1 MTSKTSSQILTDA
14 LTSRQ
19 WIDPLQST
27 VDVNVTDGLFAIA
40 AAINRLAAVEELKEE
55 RINELDRHVKESIDA
70 AIAADD
76 PAAGNA

>member
-40 AAINRLAAVEELKEE
+40 NAINRVADIYEKSSAMILQHSEV
-55 RINELDRHVKESIDA
+55 
-70 AIAADD
+70 IAQMRAMMETQKDG
-76 PAAGNA
+76 PGHA